1 MKIKDWLLNDMG
13 LKILSLV
20 MAILLWLYIAGEQE
34 SINLKSIIDST
45 VNFFHQEIET
55 KNP

>member
-1 MKIKDWLLNDMG
+1 MKIKDWLLNDIG

-20 MAILLWLYIAGEQE
+20 LAILLWLYIAGEQE
-34 SINLKSIIDST
+34 SINLKPIIDSA
-45 VNFFHQEIET
+45 VNFFHQAIET